1 MKKTLINNTSNKTK
15 RANMKKALLSLSI
28 IGLGLA
34 SVTTVQ
40 AQQTPLSNFYN
51 FNEYLINPAQA
62 GYRNQLEGSASHR
75 IQWQGIEGA
84 PTTTFLGVHGALND
98 NMGLGVKLNL
108 DQTDILQQFNAAVSY
123 AYRIKL
129 NEGSSLSFG
138 ISGMALQ
145 NSINYGDAVIGDYA
159 DDVING
165 GDQSGMTF
173 DAEFGILYELKKFKF
188 GVASSHLFESG
199 VDYDIP
205 ENGGTGTFER
215 VRQFTAYSSYQFDL
229 NESWTLEPFALVRN
243 QGPGSFQF
251 ELNALT
257 AYNEMLYL
265 GAGYRQEAGYIGRVG
280 FQITDQLMAAYAYEF
295 GNTGVASYSGGSHEF
310 MLGYN
315 LGKMH
320 KKEPEVKEELAPE
333 PTAKRVEEKVIPTT
347 ESEDDVELI
356 NGVFQYNNLPQA
368 NAALVILNE
377 EGYAIDTIYTNDQ
390 GTFSYNKLT
399 ADQNYSIVPLNINEL
414 DELRIDLNSTNTNG
428 DKKVHYVSKV
438 DFGPVTNK
446 EDKYSKEEEVKEVG
460 KLNPEVFE
468 KDIKFDFES
477 SNKESSTIES
487 NPALDKIAAY
497 LVANPNKRIRLEG
510 HTCNMGSDEV
520 NRRYSL
526 QRANTVKDYFM
537 NKGVKGNQMEVKA
550 MLDSEPLVPNTSIK
564 NRQQNRRVELEMIN

>member
-1 MKKTLINNTSNKTK
+1 
-15 RANMKKALLSLSI
+15 MKKALLSLSI
-28 IGLGLA
+28 IGLGLT

-75 IQWQGIEGA
+75 IQWQSIEGA
-84 PTTTFLGVHGALND
+84 PKTTFFGVHGALND
-98 NMGLGVKLNL
+98 NMGLGLKLNI

-129 NEGSSLSFG
+129 NEEGSNLSFG

-159 DDVING
+159 DDVITG
-165 GDQSGMTF
+165 GQQSGITF

-188 GVASSHLFESG
+188 GIASSHLFESG

-215 VRQFTAYSSYQFDL
+215 VRQFITYSSYQFDL
-229 NESWTLEPFALVRN
+229 NESWTLEPFVLVRN
-243 QGPGSFQF
+243 QGPESFQF
-251 ELNALT
+251 ELNALS
-257 AYNEMLYL
+257 AYKEMLYL
-265 GAGYRQEAGYIGRVG
+265 GAGYRQEAVYIGRVG

-295 GNTGVASYSGGSHEF
+295 GSTGVASYSGGSHEF

-320 KKEPEVKEELAPE
+320 KNEPEVKEELAPE
-333 PTAKRVEEKVIPTT
+333 PTAERVEEKIIPAV
-347 ESEDDVELI
+347 ENVDDVELI
-356 NGVFQYNNLPQA
+356 NGLFQYNNLPQA
-368 NAALVILNE
+368 NTALVILND
-377 EGYAIDTIYTNDQ
+377 EGYAIDTIYTDDK
-390 GTFSYNKLT
+390 GAFSYNKLT
-399 ADQNYSIVPLNINEL
+399 ADQNYSIKPININKL
-414 DELRIDLNSTNTNG
+414 DELRIDLNSTNTSG

-438 DFGPVTNK
+438 DFGPTVTNK

-460 KLNPEVFE
+460 KLKPEVFE

-526 QRANTVKDYFM
+526 QRANTVKDYLM

-564 NRQQNRRVELEMIN
+564 NRQQNRRVELEMLN